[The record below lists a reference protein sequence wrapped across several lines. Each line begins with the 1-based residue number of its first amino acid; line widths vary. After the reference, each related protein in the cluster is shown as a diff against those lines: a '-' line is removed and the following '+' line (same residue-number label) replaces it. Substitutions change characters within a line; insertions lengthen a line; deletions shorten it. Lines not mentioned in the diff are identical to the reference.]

1 MENKNG
7 MQNNKKNNMIDKGV
21 ETNSFL
27 KTYVKRK
34 NAVNSFRRNIRI
46 NQLDLNQIC
55 NIENSNNSSY
65 SNNHSSLKDN
75 NYPTVFNFSNIN
87 TRNIIKPK
95 GDHTLTLLPNKLLK
109 SFNNK
114 NKNNIDNLYY
124 QNETFPFND
133 LLSNYRKNIKQFSKT
148 QLKKKIDMNTIQFSN
163 QYIKANLSKKENKS
177 NKKKVTK
184 NNYSLSSYSKREI
197 SLLDNPDSFL
207 YHIYHHA
214 KNNLKNSKTNE
225 QKENIEE
232 CKEVLKEN
240 QNEVYRQLFLLKK
253 EINFI
258 EQNKLTGKALSTKT
272 FMDLKIYLK

>member
-1 MENKNG
+1 

-27 KTYVKRK
+27 MNYVKKR
-34 NAVNSFRRNIRI
+34 NAMNSFKRTIKI
-46 NQLDLNQIC
+46 NKLDLNQIC
-55 NIENSNNSSY
+55 NIENSNNTSFSNTYSSFRE
-65 SNNHSSLKDN
+65 NNFPTIF
-75 NYPTVFNFSNIN
+75 NYSNIN

-95 GDHTLTLLPNKLLK
+95 GDQTLTLLPNKLLK
-109 SFNNK
+109 SFNDK
-114 NKNNIDNLYY
+114 NKNNSHNFFYKKEIH
-124 QNETFPFND
+124 PFNN

-148 QLKKKIDMNTIQFSN
+148 QLKKKINMNKIEFSN
-163 QYIKANLSKKENKS
+163 QYIKDNLSKNNNTLNKR
-177 NKKKVTK
+177 NKKGYK
-184 NNYSLSSYSKREI
+184 SSSYTKREI

-232 CKEVLKEN
+232 CKEVIKEN
-240 QNEVYRQLFLLKK
+240 QNEVLRQLFLLKK
-253 EINFI
+253 EINLV